1 MGKIFAWIIVAVI
14 GAILVSRIIP
24 VLVAGAPI
32 LLPAIAIGGIVW
44 FINAKNRKDEQANNT
59 ADELFQCPRC
69 GAQLTVDRAQ
79 GPEFKCCKCNKVFIV
94 QSQTESANT
103 ANEHANAQEEKYRQ
117 QRAEEENR
125 RREQDHAQDFQRPKQ
140 PTIKD
145 ERYYGKVLG
154 LKGRITKEDVKCSY
168 RELCQQYHPD
178 RVNHLGPKLKEVAEK
193 EMKKINEAYAYFE
206 NMYGIKKR

>member
-44 FINAKNRKDEQANNT
+44 FINAKNRKDKQANNT
-59 ADELFQCPRC
+59 AD
-69 GAQLTVDRAQ
+69 
-79 GPEFKCCKCNKVFIV
+79 
-94 QSQTESANT
+94 
-103 ANEHANAQEEKYRQ
+103 EHANAQEEKYWQ

-154 LKGRITKEDVKCSY
+154 LKGRITKEDVKCRY

-206 NMYGIKKR
+206 NMYGV